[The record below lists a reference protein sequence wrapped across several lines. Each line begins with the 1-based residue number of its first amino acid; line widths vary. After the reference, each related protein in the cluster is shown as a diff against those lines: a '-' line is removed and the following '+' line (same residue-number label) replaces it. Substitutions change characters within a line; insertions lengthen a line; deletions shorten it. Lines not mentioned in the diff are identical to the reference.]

1 MRRHIGSGILILVI
15 LLSVGFATV
24 ATNLL
29 LNGQANISSNS
40 NDFDIYF
47 TNASTETGGTAV
59 IDTADK
65 KHISFVSKKLSFVG
79 NETYLD
85 YTVYNNSSQYDA
97 NVNVEFTAENTVDG
111 VDYSEYYS
119 ITFTGFDPTTS
130 DHTTALSAKSSHNG
144 RITIRLVKAL
154 LQEVEIEFTLTLV
167 PSAVERTE
175 EGVYTPNYQI
185 ISGDLDTVGSVVKIA
200 DEEFYV
206 IGQEDDQHVKLFAK
220 YNLNVGENLQPGT
233 EGLQNPLSIGWNSDE
248 STKVNNV
255 YPGAVPFNTNGQYYL
270 DSENSKI
277 YDEYGGYVFKNNQ
290 YYDNDDNLV
299 YPYIYTNKYTDGD
312 YVANIARYVENY
324 VGYLNSQGVITSGR
338 LLTYEEMSELGCNG
352 SGSACVGE
360 DWVSNTSYYTGNLR
374 AIDLMWVVSSSHQ
387 YGDNG
392 YAARYSLMLG
402 VRPVILLQK

>member
-1 MRRHIGSGILILVI
+1 MKKMTKHGIVGLILILA
-15 LLSVGFATV
+15 VGFAAV
-24 ATNLL
+24 ATNLII
-29 LNGQANISSNS
+29 NGNTVVGSNQ
-40 NDFDIYF
+40 NDFDVYF
-47 TNASTETGGTAV
+47 TSAITEEGSTATINPSNNKEITYVT
-59 IDTADK
+59 
-65 KHISFVSKKLSFVG
+65 KKLSFVG
-79 NETYLD
+79 NSSTLD

-97 NVNVEFTAENTVDG
+97 NVNVEFNAVNTVDG
-111 VDYSEYYS
+111 VDYSDYYTIS
-119 ITFTGFDPTTS
+119 FTGFDPTTS
-130 DHTTALSAKSSHNG
+130 DHTTSLPAKTSKNG
-144 RITIRLVKAL
+144 SITITLTKPL
-154 LQEVEIEFTLTLV
+154 LKEVQIEFTLTLV

-206 IGQEDDQHVKLFAK
+206 IGQEDADHVKLFAK

-233 EGLQNPLSIGWNSDE
+233 EGIQNSLAIGWNSDE

-277 YDEYGGYVFKNNQ
+277 YDEYGGYIFKNNQ

-299 YPYIYTNKYTDGD
+299 YPYIYTNKITDGD

-324 VGYLNSQGVITSGR
+324 VSYLNRQGVITSGR

-374 AIDLMWVVSSSHQ
+374 AIDLMWVVISSHQ

-402 VRPVILLQK
+402 VRPVIILQK

>member
-1 MRRHIGSGILILVI
+1 MKKMTKHGIVGLILILA
-15 LLSVGFATV
+15 VGFAAV
-24 ATNLL
+24 ATNLII
-29 LNGQANISSNS
+29 NGNTVVGSNQ
-40 NDFDIYF
+40 NDFDVYF
-47 TNASTETGGTAV
+47 TSAITEEGSTATINPSNNKEITYVT
-59 IDTADK
+59 
-65 KHISFVSKKLSFVG
+65 KKLSFVG
-79 NETYLD
+79 NSSTLD

-97 NVNVEFTAENTVDG
+97 NVNVEFNAVNTVDG
-111 VDYSEYYS
+111 VDYSDYYTIS
-119 ITFTGFDPTTS
+119 FTGFDPTTS
-130 DHTTALSAKSSHNG
+130 DHTTSLPAKTSKNG
-144 RITIRLVKAL
+144 SITITLTKPL
-154 LQEVEIEFTLTLV
+154 LKEVQIEFTLTLV

-206 IGQEDDQHVKLFAK
+206 IGQEDADHVKLFAK

-299 YPYIYTNKYTDGD
+299 YPYIYTNKITDGD

-324 VGYLNSQGVITSGR
+324 VSYLNRQGVITSGR